1 MSYHFVIIV
10 ILMELVEVVKKSK
23 PEKIFTIHG
32 FQKEFAQHLNS
43 LGFNAEPIDNL
54 KMKKLR
60 LSEKNE
66 KRNKTLDQFLSISST
81 FPNP

>member
-1 MSYHFVIIV
+1 MSYHLAIICDFD
-10 ILMELVEVVKKSK
+10 ELVQVVKKSK

-43 LGFNAEPIDNL
+43 LGFNVEPIDNL

-66 KRNKTLDQFLSISST
+66 KRNKTLD
-81 FPNP
+81 